1 MNEHVLVAMN
11 MTMLAEFL
19 SDVMLPQLMP
29 LPEVPEVTL
38 DEHWLAFEETLG
50 KYKAT
55 YAAAL
60 GEFRKKETRLLS
72 LTADATVMQNAS
84 SVIGDQ
90 DLQTELIERV
100 KTFNETNRVTELRD
114 ELAQLN
120 GTIKAME
127 VVLMNTNARKYSQF
141 TCSICMERLVDTFLD
156 PCGHLACEQCLGRT
170 RSPSSC
176 PMCRT
181 TVTGFKKM
189 FPTMQ

>member
-1 MNEHVLVAMN
+1 
-11 MTMLAEFL
+11 MLAEFL

-29 LPEVPEVTL
+29 LPEVPEVVL
-38 DEHWLAFEETLG
+38 DDHWQAFEETLG

-60 GEFRKKETRLLS
+60 GDFRKKETHLLG
-72 LTADATVMQNAS
+72 LTGDITIMQNAS
-84 SVIGDQ
+84 SVVSDP
-90 DLQTELIERV
+90 DLQAELAERV
-100 KTFNETNRVTELRD
+100 KTYTDTNHVTALRE

-120 GTIKAME
+120 GTLKAME
-127 VVLMNTNARKYSQF
+127 LVLMNTNARKYSQF

-170 RSPSSC
+170 RSPSC

-181 TVTGFKKM
+181 NVTGFKKM
-189 FPTMQ
+189 FPTMG

>member
-1 MNEHVLVAMN
+1 
-11 MTMLAEFL
+11 MLAEFL

-29 LPEVPEVTL
+29 LPDVPEVIL
-38 DEHWLAFEETLG
+38 DEHWQEFEKTLG
-50 KYKAT
+50 KYKSA
-55 YAAAL
+55 YAIAL
-60 GEFRKKETRLLS
+60 YEFRKKETNLVS

-84 SVIGDQ
+84 SVISDP
-90 DLQTELIERV
+90 DLQAELLGRV

-120 GTIKAME
+120 GTLKAME
-127 VVLMNTNARKYSQF
+127 AILMNTNARKYSQF

-170 RSPSSC
+170 RSAGC

-181 TVTGFKKM
+181 TVAGFKKM
-189 FPTMQ
+189 FPTMG